1 MKKLIVFLSGLLLLL
16 IMFAALCLSGII
28 YDTSQKMAIE
38 PYFFQ
43 PDEHFA
49 QRPGVPATSYELGE
63 DVVRNMLIERF
74 MTEYFY
80 VIPDINDIMQRMT
93 NKSLLAYM
101 SVADV
106 FQNWLNNVAPTLQ
119 KMAEEKKLR
128 LVQVTNVT
136 QAENAQDYWIVE
148 YDLITW
154 DTPNDMSAVP
164 TVTHGQ
170 LYIQLIYE
178 KGLRESLREKPI
190 EIALESGIDPV
201 AVFKIKI
208 VAVNS
213 YDVIG
218 QEN

>member
-101 SVADV
+101 SAADV

-170 LYIQLIYE
+170 LYLNLFSSPQMRQKLYE
-178 KGLRESLREKPI
+178 TPI
-190 EIALESGIDPV
+190 EKLLEQGTDP
-201 AVFKIKI
+201 I
-208 VAVNS
+208 VALRFGVRSVSS
-213 YDVIG
+213 Y
-218 QEN
+218 EE